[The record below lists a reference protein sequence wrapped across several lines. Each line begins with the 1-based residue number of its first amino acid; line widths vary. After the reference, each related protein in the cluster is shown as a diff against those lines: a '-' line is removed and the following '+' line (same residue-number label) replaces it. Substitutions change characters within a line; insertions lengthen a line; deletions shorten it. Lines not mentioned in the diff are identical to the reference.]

1 MMVSPHF
8 RQPISLLLTLLL
20 CCAQSRPQSSAPAQS
35 SPPETAPN
43 ETQLQ
48 MAPRPNPKY
57 AKKLSELADKELA
70 EGRFDE
76 AFNYYEQAARY
87 APQDSALLERIAS
100 MRSKLVRDH
109 VEAAERDALAG
120 HADVATEELAK
131 ALLIDPGNTI
141 VAERLHQMN
150 AMKDEPLA
158 KPDRKIEGLPELKPL
173 SRKQDLDLRGDTKTV
188 YEQLGQLFGIKIVFD
203 PDLAARTIRLHADN
217 VDFTTALRVLS
228 AETGTFSRP
237 LTSTLLFVAQDTLE
251 KRRQYAAEA
260 EQTFVLHESVGT
272 EEMTELVRVLRE
284 MTGIT
289 RVQLDSQS
297 HALSIRDTPE
307 RLALAG
313 EIIRQSEK
321 ARGEILLEIEILEVD
336 RNKARTLGLL
346 PPSSAE
352 LISLTP
358 SLISQLRQ
366 AKDISTLVT
375 LLASIFGNGSSS
387 GSTGSSLNLSSL
399 IPPLTVVGGGK
410 TTFLLTL
417 PAIAAQFSDAL
428 TLVHSGRQVLL
439 RAQDGK
445 PASFF
450 VGDRFPITLSL
461 LSGSLG
467 ASSFVP
473 GPTNSILPSTS
484 YNVGVGPIALT
495 AADFRNVGQLDIAVV
510 NEVDNSLTILVNQGA
525 GTFLSSAGS
534 PISLGTART
543 TAPAIAPSITSAIL
557 TTSGFKDLLVTDPV
571 TNTVEVL
578 LSNGDDTFK
587 QATGS
592 PITVG
597 HQPSAI
603 VTGDFNGDGN
613 LDFVVTNFTD
623 NTFSLFLGNGD
634 GTFKQATSSPF
645 ALPSSVAG
653 PMAMTAVDFNSDGN
667 LDLAIVN
674 QTTNNVAILLGNGNA
689 TFTQATGTPPTGSPI
704 AVGKSPVAIAT
715 GDLNNDSH
723 PDLAVV
729 NQTDN
734 TVSVLLGNGDGTFTA
749 ATNSPLGTGQA
760 PTAVAISDFNA
771 DGNPDIAVTDP
782 QTDSVSVFLGV
793 GQGLFAPAF
802 ELPVGSNPTALLS
815 ATLSGASLP
824 DVAITDDPSGATGQ
838 VTVILSPASLFSNSG
853 AGIAQQPYP
862 GAQYEDL
869 GVKIKATPT
878 IHGND
883 EVTLQLEFEIRA
895 LAGSSIN
902 GIPIITNRTLS
913 QTVRIREDQPTI
925 IGGLLDN
932 EETRTLTG
940 LPGFANLPGAAG
952 YFFGQRNTTA
962 QDTEMVILITPHKLR
977 LQDRVSRSIY
987 VGHDTSAGRG
997 STAAPLPAQRQP
1009 N

>member
-1 MMVSPHF
+1 MTVSPHF
-8 RQPISLLLTLLL
+8 RQVVSLLLTLLL
-20 CCAQSRPQSSAPAQS
+20 CCAESGAQSSAPAQS

-43 ETQLQ
+43 EAQLQ

-70 EGRFDE
+70 DGRFDE
-76 AFNYYEQAARY
+76 ALNYYQQAARY
-87 APQDSALLERIAS
+87 APQDTALIERIAS
-100 MRSKLVRDH
+100 MRSKLVQDH
-109 VEAAERDALAG
+109 VDAAERDALAG

-141 VAERLHQMN
+141 VAERLKQMN
-150 AMKDEPLA
+150 EMKDEPLA
-158 KPDRKIEGLPELKPL
+158 KPDRRIEGFPELKPL
-173 SRKQDLDLRGDTKTV
+173 SPKQDLNLRGDSKTV
-188 YEQLGQLFGIKIVFD
+188 YEQLGQLFGIKVVFD
-203 PDLAARTIRLHADN
+203 PELAARTVRLHADN
-217 VDFTTALRVLS
+217 VDFTTALKILS

-260 EQTFVLHESVGT
+260 EQTFVLPESVGT

-284 MTGIT
+284 MTGST

-297 HALSIRDTPE
+297 RALSIRDTPE
-307 RLALAG
+307 RLMLAG
-313 EIIRQSEK
+313 EIIRQAEK
-321 ARGEILLEIEILEVD
+321 SRGEILLEIEILEVD
-336 RNKARTLGLL
+336 RNKAFTLGLL

-358 SLISQLRQ
+358 SLISQLQQ
-366 AKDISTLVT
+366 AQNLSTLIT
-375 LLASIFGNGSSS
+375 LLASIFGSGSSS
-387 GSTGSSLNLSSL
+387 STAGSSLNLSSL

-428 TLVHSGRQVLL
+428 SLVHSGRQVLL

-450 VGDRFPITLSL
+450 VGDRYPITLSL

-467 ASSFVP
+467 TSTAATSVGGVS
-473 GPTNSILPSTS
+473 NSILPSTS
-484 YNVGVGPIALT
+484 YNVGIGPVALT
-495 AADFRNVGQLDIAVV
+495 AADFRNIGQLDLAVV
-510 NEVDNSLTILVNQGA
+510 NEIDDTLTILENQSA
-525 GTFLSSAGS
+525 GTFLQAGL
-534 PISLGTART
+534 PISLGAART
-543 TAPAIAPSITSAIL
+543 VAPVIAPSIASAVL
-557 TTSGFKDLLVTDPV
+557 TTSGFHDLLVTDPV
-571 TNTVEVL
+571 DNTVQVL

-587 QATGS
+587 QAPGS
-592 PITVG
+592 PIAMG
-597 HQPSAI
+597 KQPSSI
-603 VTGDFNGDGN
+603 VLGDFNGDGIQ
-613 LDFVVTNFTD
+613 DFAVTNFTD
-623 NTFSLFLGNGD
+623 NTLSLFLGNGD

-645 ALPSSVAG
+645 AMPATATG
-653 PMAMTAVDFNSDGN
+653 PIAMTSADFNSDGN

-674 QTTNNVAILLGNGNA
+674 QTTNNVTILLGNGNA
-689 TFTQATGTPPTGSPI
+689 TFNLATGSPF
-704 AVGKSPVAIAT
+704 AVGTFPVAIAT

-723 PDLAVV
+723 PDLVVV
-729 NQTDN
+729 NQSDG

-749 ATNSPLGTGQA
+749 ATNSPLATGQS
-760 PTAVAISDFNA
+760 PTAVTVTDFNG
-771 DGNPDIAVTDP
+771 DGIPDFAVTDP
-782 QTDSVSVFLGV
+782 ETDSVSVFLGV

-802 ELPVGSNPTALLS
+802 QLPVGSNPTAILS
-815 ATLSGASLP
+815 ASLSGASLP
-824 DVAITDDPSGATGQ
+824 DVAVTDDPPGATGQ
-838 VTVILSPASLFSNSG
+838 VTVILSPASLFSSSG
-853 AGIAQQPYP
+853 AAGITQQPYP

-878 IHGND
+878 IHPNE

-913 QTVRIREDQPTI
+913 QTVRIREDEPTI

-932 EETRTLTG
+932 EETRTITG

-977 LQDRVSRSIY
+977 LQARVSRSIY
-987 VGHDTSAGRG
+987 VGRDTSAGRG
-997 STAAPLPAQRQP
+997 STAVPLPSQRQP
-1009 N
+1009 